1 MDKYL
6 FSYATASDPP
16 IKRGLIRL
24 VEKATGQP
32 KLKRMY
38 VHNQRFPRSGET
50 FWQAAVRSLEID
62 VRHDTHAL
70 ASVPKTGPVVFVAN
84 HPYGVLDGIVMA
96 WLVSKVRSDFVVL
109 THIVLTRAPEAAPF
123 ILPVDFSGAKEA
135 ELTNLG
141 SRAAARAQLAKGGA
155 VVVFPAGAISTT
167 PDKLRPQARRRRA
180 LATVCV
186 AADPTLESHRD
197 PDMVRRPEQPP
208 VPDREPR
215 ESDAQAFAHLP

>member
-24 VEKATGQP
+24 VEKAPGQP

-62 VRHDTHAL
+62 VRYDTHAL

-96 WLVSKVRSDFVVL
+96 WLASKVRSDFVVL

-123 ILPVDFSGAKEA
+123 ILPVDFSGTKTPSGPIWPRAPRRA
-135 ELTNLG
+135 PS
-141 SRAAARAQLAKGGA
+141 SRAAG
-155 VVVFPAGAISTT
+155 
-167 PDKLRPQARRRRA
+167 RRG
-180 LATVCV
+180 
-186 AADPTLESHRD
+186 
-197 PDMVRRPEQPP
+197 
-208 VPDREPR
+208 
-215 ESDAQAFAHLP
+215 

>member
-38 VHNQRFPRSGET
+38 VHNQRFPRSGED
-50 FWQAAVRSLEID
+50 FWQAAVRSLELD
-62 VRHDTHAL
+62 VRYDAHAL
-70 ASVPKTGPVVFVAN
+70 AAVPKTGPVVFVAN

-96 WLVSKVRSDFVVL
+96 WLVSKVRPDFLIL

-123 ILPVDFSGAKEA
+123 ILPVDFSGAEGA
-135 ELTNLG
+135 EKTNSLLARRPALILREVALWSCFLRARFRRRPTSSASGLRSTDVG
-141 SRAAARAQLAKGGA
+141 SPSCPSSFSG
-155 VVVFPAGAISTT
+155 
-167 PDKLRPQARRRRA
+167 RRRRLCQSGSA
-180 LATVCV
+180 ARTAVYSKLRAT
-186 AADPTLESHRD
+186 
-197 PDMVRRPEQPP
+197 
-208 VPDREPR
+208 
-215 ESDAQAFAHLP
+215 